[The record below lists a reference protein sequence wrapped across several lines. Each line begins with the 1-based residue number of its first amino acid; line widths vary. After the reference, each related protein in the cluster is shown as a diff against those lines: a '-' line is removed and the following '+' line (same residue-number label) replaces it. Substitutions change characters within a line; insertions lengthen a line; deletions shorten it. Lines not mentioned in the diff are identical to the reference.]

1 MNVYQ
6 SFVTVFEAAL
16 LTVLE
21 KMKATLLTI
30 TAPDIPNNADN
41 TSRWDRKTTIEHS
54 YLYNPSRETYIFARL

>member
-1 MNVYQ
+1 MYQ

-21 KMKATLLTI
+21 KKMKATLLTI

-41 TSRWDRKTTIEHS
+41 TSRWDRKN
-54 YLYNPSRETYIFARL
+54 Y